1 MALVEFDGPRRSSM
15 DKSLQMSAELR
26 IVLFSS
32 RRPLQTIV
40 SNCILGRQ
48 VIMPAEGNFS
58 QISKNHEEIE
68 GRKVSVINTG
78 NFFEKDHTQQH
89 IEKELKRCVCLSC
102 PGPHAVLLILDL
114 EDISATD
121 VRTVEKL
128 TKYFVDNILKYTIL
142 VLCHDGKEENPNLE
156 DRLWEGINLREI
168 LDKCGHRYHLFN
180 KNSVGAKPLL
190 KRIESLV
197 AENGDRFFTND
208 KYEEIEGSIRK
219 VETFVEKES
228 EKEMDKRLCE
238 LDCMYQGE
246 ELKRERDQY
255 LKIVRAEIRK
265 EAEQIILYQL
275 KFPAQDTDYGAG
287 MHAAFVGGLGAT
299 TMMMMMRGLGGG
311 VTGSVLGMIG
321 AAIVVAVVVWRFWR
335 R

>member
-1 MALVEFDGPRRSSM
+1 MASFEIDVLRRRRRSSM
-15 DKSLQMSAELR
+15 DAHSHMSAELR

-89 IEKELKRCVCLSC
+89 IKKELKRCVCLSC

-114 EDISATD
+114 EDISATG
-121 VRTVEKL
+121 VRIVEEL
-128 TKYFVDNILKYTIL
+128 TKYFGDNILKYTIL
-142 VLCHDGKEENPNLE
+142 LLCHEGMEEDASLE
-156 DRLWEGINLREI
+156 DRLWEDRNLREI
-168 LDKCGHRYHLFN
+168 MVKCEHQYHLFN
-180 KNSVGAKPLL
+180 KNSMGAGPLL
-190 KRIESLV
+190 ERIESLV
-197 AENGDRFFTND
+197 AKNGDRYFT
-208 KYEEIEGSIRK
+208 
-219 VETFVEKES
+219 
-228 EKEMDKRLCE
+228 
-238 LDCMYQGE
+238 E
-246 ELKRERDQY
+246 ELERERDQY

-265 EAEQIILYQL
+265 EAEQ
-275 KFPAQDTDYGAG
+275 DTDYEAG
-287 MHAAFVGGLGAT
+287 MPGAFVGGLGAT